1 MRSAG
6 PLMLA
11 ALLCGSARLDAAM
24 GVRVV
29 ADPPGPAPVGTMI
42 TWSPELSG
50 SFSSDLWYRF
60 RVRAVGGQFRMV
72 RDYGPVNSLRWTSID
87 EGPWEIEL
95 SVLDRASGEVA
106 TTSEAIGLTS
116 RVLDGQP
123 VISPTTHPLVYLY
136 SGPPCGPGNAR
147 VRFEADGAAPQYTP
161 YKPCVEGRSVN
172 FYLAGLSIS
181 TSYTATMEVDRGR
194 GGDPAAPTAG
204 LTTDEISWDQ
214 PLPEPVLSTPTPGPE
229 GVLLQSPIYE
239 APIATDLD
247 GTLIWYGPPD
257 LSILTNPGFGGTF
270 WGISTSGT
278 DPARDSVRQF
288 DLVGMTLRET
298 NAARVNEELAV
309 LGLHP
314 ISGFHHE
321 ARPLADGKVVVL
333 GAVERILTDVQGPGP
348 VDVLGDMI
356 LVLDQDMQVV
366 WAWDAF
372 DHLDTSRRAV
382 LGETCLAVV
391 GCSAHYLMP
400 DANDWTH
407 GNSVAETADGAL
419 LYSARHQDWVIKI
432 DYGGGEGSGDVIWRL
447 GKDGDFQF
455 QSDDPYP
462 WFSHQHDVHP
472 AAGAGSTIV
481 LFDNGNTR
489 VRQNPQETS
498 RGQAIDLDET
508 NRIATLRLNAD
519 LGVFSGALGSA
530 QLLEEGEYH
539 FNAGLVFGPTATAM
553 GEAFSV
559 QVDPAGHL
567 VASLQLS
574 GAVYRSFRLKDLYGP
589 DPPKRGR
596 RPIVVSRD

>member
-1 MRSAG
+1 
-6 PLMLA
+6 
-11 ALLCGSARLDAAM
+11 
-24 GVRVV
+24 
-29 ADPPGPAPVGTMI
+29 
-42 TWSPELSG
+42 
-50 SFSSDLWYRF
+50 
-60 RVRAVGGQFRMV
+60 
-72 RDYGPVNSLRWTSID
+72 
-87 EGPWEIEL
+87 
-95 SVLDRASGEVA
+95 
-106 TTSEAIGLTS
+106 
-116 RVLDGQP
+116 
-123 VISPTTHPLVYLY
+123 
-136 SGPPCGPGNAR
+136 
-147 VRFEADGAAPQYTP
+147 
-161 YKPCVEGRSVN
+161 
-172 FYLAGLSIS
+172 
-181 TSYTATMEVDRGR
+181 MEVDRGR

-462 WFSHQHDVHP
+462 WFSHQHDASVD
-472 AAGAGSTIV
+472 ANGTLTV
-481 LFDNGNTR
+481 FDNGN
-489 VRQNPQETS
+489 VRNAVDPSANS
-498 RGQAIDLDET
+498 RGQVIQLDEVSHL
-508 NRIATLRLNAD
+508 ATVVLSGD
-519 LGVFSGALGSA
+519 LGDYSMALGSA
-530 QLLEEGEYH
+530 QSLPDGTFHFHLGYIPASNSTRIVNVDATGKVIYDIHIGE
-539 FNAGLVFGPTATAM
+539 
-553 GEAFSV
+553 
-559 QVDPAGHL
+559 
-567 VASLQLS
+567 LQ
-574 GAVYRSFRLKDLYGP
+574 YRSFRMADLYTP
-589 DPPKRGR
+589 
-596 RPIVVSRD
+596 